1 MWASVPDNVYYH
13 TGDIAN
19 LFLKSEYNDVCFD
32 GSDLQLKVKEY
43 LLANHKFDRNVRLTD
58 EYIQELTSKLLKYFQ
73 REIRYRFDD

>member
-1 MWASVPDNVYYH
+1 MWASVPDNIHYH

-19 LFLKSEYNDVCFD
+19 LFLQSEYNDVCFD
-32 GSDLQLKVKEY
+32 GSNLPLKVKEY
-43 LLANHKFDRNVRLTD
+43 LLANHKYDNRVRLSN